1 MAHIRV
7 AIHAWVEDEQTKQL
21 VAEGLND
28 RKLAKSQVK
37 VDVGDVDEAVA
48 YYGEHQTPNIII
60 LDSKAD
66 GDALLVNLEKLAEVC
81 DAGTSVVVIGEAND
95 IHLYRS
101 LIKRGI
107 SDYLVKPF
115 APRQVF
121 DAVASICID
130 PDAPPM
136 ARTIAF
142 IASRGGAGSS
152 SLAHNVAWHLGQEFQ
167 EEVVL
172 MDLDITFG
180 TAGLAFNVE
189 TPQGI
194 HTALAEPDR
203 LDDVLIERFLAE
215 YDEHVK
221 LLVSPAQLNAEE
233 KMYMDALDR
242 LLELVRRRS
251 SFVVLDVPHR
261 WAPWAQQLLL
271 DADEVVVVGS
281 LDLASLRDTKNLVER
296 LKEKRGENAPV
307 RMVLSKSGLAKRTEL
322 SSKDFETAVEMKPV
336 AVVPFEP
343 NLFGQASNNGQ
354 MLGEVNKR
362 HRVVETVRQLAVQL
376 SGRRPATQKKG
387 ILAKLQMPK
396 LAAKAKLK
404 AKSA

>member
-1 MAHIRV
+1 MAQIRV
-7 AIHAWVEDEQTKQL
+7 AIHAWVEDEATKKL
-21 VAEGLND
+21 VAEGLSD
-28 RKLAKSQVK
+28 RKLAKSQIK
-37 VDVGDVDEAVA
+37 VEIGDVDEAVG
-48 YYGEHQTPNIII
+48 YYGENPTPNIII

-66 GDALLVNLEKLAEVC
+66 GDALLANLEKLAEVC

-107 SDYLVKPF
+107 SDYFCKPF
-115 APRQVF
+115 APRQVYE
-121 DAVASICID
+121 AVAAICID
-130 PDAPPM
+130 PNAPPL

-152 SLAHNVAWHLGQEFQ
+152 ALAHNVAWHLGQEFQ

-203 LDDVLIERFLAE
+203 LDDVLLERFLAE

-261 WAPWAQQLLL
+261 WAPWAQQLLM
-271 DADEVVVVGS
+271 DADEVVVVGT

-296 LKEKRGENAPV
+296 LKEKRGDAAPV
-307 RMVLSKSGLAKRTEL
+307 HMVLNKAGAAKRTEL
-322 SSKDFETAVEMKPV
+322 SPKDFENATQLKPT
-336 AVVPFEP
+336 AVVPYNP
-343 NLFGQASNNGQ
+343 DLFGQASNNGQ

-362 HRVVETVRQLAVQL
+362 HRVVEAIRQLAVQL
-376 SGRRPATQKKG
+376 SGRRPTVKKKS
-387 ILAKLQMPK
+387 ILSRLQLPK
-396 LAAKAKLK
+396 LSMAKAK

>member
-1 MAHIRV
+1 LAQIRV
-7 AIHAWVEDEQTKQL
+7 AIHAWVEDEATKKL
-21 VAEGLND
+21 VAEGLSD
-28 RKLAKSQVK
+28 RKLAKSQIK
-37 VDVGDVDEAVA
+37 VEIGDVDEAVR
-48 YYGEHQTPNIII
+48 YYGDNPTPNIII
-60 LDSKAD
+60 LDSKVD
-66 GDALLVNLEKLAEVC
+66 GDALLANLEKLAEVC

-107 SDYLVKPF
+107 SDYFCKPF
-115 APRQVF
+115 APRQVYE
-121 DAVASICID
+121 AVAAICID
-130 PDAPPM
+130 PNAPPL

-152 SLAHNVAWHLGQEFQ
+152 SLAHNVAWHLGQEFR

-203 LDDVLIERFLAE
+203 LDDVLLERFLAE

-221 LLVSPAQLNAEE
+221 LLVSPAQLSVEE
-233 KMYMDALDR
+233 KLYMDALDR

-296 LKEKRGENAPV
+296 LREKRGDAAPV
-307 RMVLSKSGLAKRTEL
+307 HMVLNKAGAAKRTEL
-322 SSKDFETAVEMKPV
+322 SPKDFENATQLKPD
-336 AVVPFEP
+336 AVVPYHP
-343 NLFGQASNNGQ
+343 DLFGQASNNGQ

-362 HRVVETVRQLAVQL
+362 HRVVDAVRQLAIQL
-376 SGRRPATQKKG
+376 SGRRPAAKKKS
-387 ILAKLQMPK
+387 ILSALQLPK
-396 LAAKAKLK
+396 LTLMKAKAKG
-404 AKSA
+404 A

>member
-7 AIHAWVEDEQTKQL
+7 SIHGWVEDEQTKKL
-21 VAEGLND
+21 VSEGLSD
-28 RKLAKSQVK
+28 RKLAKSEIK
-37 VDVGDVDEAVA
+37 VEIGDVDQAVK
-48 YYGEHQTPNIII
+48 YYGDNPTPNIII
-60 LDSKAD
+60 LDSKAR
-66 GDALLVNLEKLAEVC
+66 GDELLGALEKLAEVC

-101 LIKRGI
+101 LIRRGV
-107 SDYLVKPF
+107 SDYFCKPF
-115 APRQVF
+115 APRQVYE
-121 DAVASICID
+121 AVAAICID
-130 PDAPPM
+130 PNGPPL

-142 IASRGGAGSS
+142 IGSRGGAGSS

-180 TAGLAFNVE
+180 TAGLAFNLE

-203 LDDVLIERFLAE
+203 LDDVLLERFLAE

-233 KMYMDALDR
+233 KIYMDALDR
-242 LLELVRRRS
+242 LLELVRKRA

-261 WAPWAQQLLL
+261 WSPWAQQVLF
-271 DADEVVVVGS
+271 DADEVAVVGS
-281 LDLASLRDTKNLVER
+281 LDLASLRDTKNLIEL
-296 LKEKRGENAPV
+296 LKEKRSETAPV
-307 RMVLSKSGLAKRTEL
+307 HMVLNKAGAARRTEL
-322 SSKDFETAVEMKPV
+322 APKDFENAVQAKPS
-336 AVVPFEP
+336 AVIPFDP

-362 HRVVETVRQLAVQL
+362 HRVVEQVRQLAVQL
-376 SGRRPATQKKG
+376 SGRRPAPQKKG
-387 ILAKLQMPK
+387 LLDALQLPK
-396 LAAKAKLK
+396 LAMTARK

>member
-1 MAHIRV
+1 LAQIRV
-7 AIHAWVEDEQTKQL
+7 AIHAWVEDEATKKL
-21 VAEGLND
+21 VAEGLSD
-28 RKLAKSQVK
+28 RKLAKSQIK

-48 YYGEHQTPNIII
+48 YYGDNQTPNIII

-66 GDALLVNLEKLAEVC
+66 GDALLANLEKLAEVC
-81 DAGTSVVVIGEAND
+81 DSGTSVVVIGEAND

-107 SDYLVKPF
+107 SDYFCKPF
-115 APRQVF
+115 APRQVYE
-121 DAVASICID
+121 AVAAICID
-130 PDAPPM
+130 PNAPPL

-152 SLAHNVAWHLGQEFQ
+152 ALSHNVAWHLGQEFH

-203 LDDVLIERFLAE
+203 LDDVLLERFLAE
-215 YDEHVK
+215 YDEYVK

-261 WAPWAQQLLL
+261 WAPWAQQLLM

-281 LDLASLRDTKNLVER
+281 LDLASLRDTKNLIER
-296 LKEKRGENAPV
+296 LKEKRGDSAPV
-307 RMVLSKSGLAKRTEL
+307 HMVLNKVGAAKRTEL
-322 SSKDFETAVEMKPV
+322 SPKDFENATQLKPL
-336 AVVPFEP
+336 AVVPYSP
-343 NLFGQASNNGQ
+343 DLFGQASNNGQ
-354 MLGEVNKR
+354 MIGEVNKR
-362 HRVVETVRQLAVQL
+362 HRVTETIRQLAVQL
-376 SGRRPATQKKG
+376 SGRRPSVKKKS
-387 ILAKLQMPK
+387 ILSRLQFPK
-396 LAAKAKLK
+396 LSMTKAK

>member
-1 MAHIRV
+1 MAQIRV
-7 AIHAWVEDEQTKQL
+7 AIHAWVEDEATKKL
-21 VAEGLND
+21 VAEGLSD
-28 RKLAKSQVK
+28 RKLAKSQIK
-37 VDVGDVDEAVA
+37 VDVGDVDEAVR
-48 YYGEHQTPNIII
+48 YYGDNPTPNIII

-66 GDALLVNLEKLAEVC
+66 GDALLANLEKLAEVC

-107 SDYLVKPF
+107 SDYFCKPF
-115 APRQVF
+115 APRQVYE
-121 DAVASICID
+121 AVAAICID
-130 PDAPPM
+130 PNAPPL

-152 SLAHNVAWHLGQEFQ
+152 ALSHNVAWQLGQEFK

-203 LDDVLIERFLAE
+203 LDDVLLERFLAE
-215 YDEHVK
+215 YDEYVK

-261 WAPWAQQLLL
+261 WAPWAQQLLM

-281 LDLASLRDTKNLVER
+281 LDLASLRDTKNLIER
-296 LKEKRGENAPV
+296 LKEKRGDAAPV
-307 RMVLSKSGLAKRTEL
+307 HMVLNKSGAAKRTEL
-322 SSKDFETAVEMKPV
+322 SPKDFENATQLKPL
-336 AVVPFEP
+336 AVVPYAP
-343 NLFGQASNNGQ
+343 DLFGQASNNGQ

-362 HRVVETVRQLAVQL
+362 HRTTEAIRQMAVQL
-376 SGRRPATQKKG
+376 SGRRPSTKKRS
-387 ILAKLQMPK
+387 ILSRLQLPK
-396 LAAKAKLK
+396 LSMTKAK